1 MGFKRHRASASGGRR
16 LMLPRRAG
24 NTHCEALPSRVSAL
38 LEQPLD
44 PALVSERETRD
55 GRLLQYIEGW
65 AAINQANRIFGFDGW
80 GAEVVGE
87 VAYRP
92 LSLTDPDTSETIA
105 VGMYTAAVRVA
116 VRGCPPK
123 ADVGC
128 AFVSQDTPEAHEAAY
143 KGAVTDAMKRAL
155 RHFGDQFGN
164 RLYDRRNGLEATP
177 ALAGSEGTPK
187 PSAPA
192 SPAKVE
198 EMRRRVLELSAR
210 LGVDEHKALAWVQK
224 RYGQPLDALSAEQ
237 VADAVRS
244 LADELNRRNGVPAS
258 GRPNRRRAA

>member
-1 MGFKRHRASASGGRR
+1 MGFRRHRTSASGGRR
-16 LMLPRRAG
+16 LRLRRRAED
-24 NTHCEALPSRVSAL
+24 THSEGLPKRVLDL
-38 LEQPLD
+38 LGKPLD
-44 PALVSERETRD
+44 PLLVSERETRD
-55 GRLLQYIEGW
+55 GRSVQYIEGW
-65 AAINQANRIFGFDGW
+65 AIINQANRVFGFDGW
-80 GAEVVGE
+80 GSEVVGE
-87 VAYRP
+87 VNYRP
-92 LSLTDPDTSETIA
+92 LSLADPDTGELIA
-105 VGMYTAAVRVA
+105 VGMYTATVRVA

-164 RLYDRRNGLEATP
+164 RLYDRRNGLDAMP
-177 ALAGSEGTPK
+177 ALAESDGKPQ

-210 LGVDEHKALAWVQK
+210 LGVDEDKALAWVEK
-224 RYGQPLDALSAEQ
+224 RYGQPLDALSGEQ
-237 VADAVRS
+237 VADAVRY
-244 LADELNRRNGVPAS
+244 LADELNRRNGVPAG

>member
-1 MGFKRHRASASGGRR
+1 MGFTLHSVRRPRRMKSRRRGRSAHPYG
-16 LMLPRRAG
+16 LPRRV
-24 NTHCEALPSRVSAL
+24 LAL

-44 PALVSERETRD
+44 PFLVSERETSD
-55 GRLLQYIEGW
+55 GRLVRYIEGW
-65 AAINQANRIFGFDGW
+65 AAIGQANGVFGFDGW
-80 GAEVVGE
+80 GAEVIGE

-92 LSLTDPDTSETIA
+92 VGLTDPDSGEALA
-105 VGMYTAAVRVA
+105 VGMYTGAVRVS

-128 AFVSQDTPEAHEAAY
+128 AFASDDTPEAHEAAY

-164 RLYDRRNGLEATP
+164 GLYDRRNGLAAMPDLSEGEATP
-177 ALAGSEGTPK
+177 Q

-192 SPAKVE
+192 SSAKVE
-198 EMRRRVLELSAR
+198 EMRRKVVELSAR
-210 LGVDEHKALAWVQK
+210 LGLDESKALVWVEK
-224 RYGQPLDALSAEQ
+224 RYGWPLEALGAEQ

-244 LADELNRRNGVPAS
+244 LADELNRRNGLSA
-258 GRPNRRRAA
+258 GRRGNRRAA

>member
-1 MGFKRHRASASGGRR
+1 VLG
-16 LMLPRRAG
+16 
-24 NTHCEALPSRVSAL
+24 L
-38 LEQPLD
+38 LGQPLD
-44 PALVSERETRD
+44 PLVVSERETRD
-55 GRLLQYIEGW
+55 GRLVQYIEGW
-65 AAINQANRIFGFDGW
+65 AIINQANRIFGFDSW

-92 LSLTDPDTSETIA
+92 LSLLDPDAGEALA
-105 VGMYTAAVRVA
+105 VGMYTATVRVT

-128 AFVSQDTPEAHEAAY
+128 AFVAEDTPEAHEAAY
-143 KGAVTDAMKRAL
+143 KGAVTDALKRAL

-164 RLYDRRNGLEATP
+164 RLYDRGNGLDAMP
-177 ALAGSEGTPK
+177 ALSESEGTPQ
-187 PSAPA
+187 PSAPAPPGTA

-198 EMRRRVLELSAR
+198 EMRGKVLELSAR
-210 LGVDEHKALAWVQK
+210 LGVDEDKALAWVQK

-244 LADELNRRNGVPAS
+244 LADELNRRNGLPAG
-258 GRPNRRRAA
+258 GRRGRRQAA

>member
-1 MGFKRHRASASGGRR
+1 VLG
-16 LMLPRRAG
+16 
-24 NTHCEALPSRVSAL
+24 L
-38 LEQPLD
+38 LGQPLD
-44 PALVSERETRD
+44 PLVVSERETRD
-55 GRLLQYIEGW
+55 GRLVQYIEGW
-65 AAINQANRIFGFDGW
+65 AIINQANRIFGFDSW

-92 LSLTDPDTSETIA
+92 LSLLDPDTGEALA
-105 VGMYTAAVRVA
+105 VGMYTATVRVT

-128 AFVSQDTPEAHEAAY
+128 AFVAEDTPEAHEAAY
-143 KGAVTDAMKRAL
+143 KGAVTDALKRAL

-164 RLYDRRNGLEATP
+164 RLYDRGNGLDAMP
-177 ALAGSEGTPK
+177 ALSESEGTPQ
-187 PSAPA
+187 PSAPAPPGTA

-198 EMRRRVLELSAR
+198 EMRGKVLELSAR
-210 LGVDEHKALAWVQK
+210 LGVDEDKALAWVQK

-244 LADELNRRNGVPAS
+244 LADELNRRNGLPAG
-258 GRPNRRRAA
+258 GRRGRRQAA

>member
-1 MGFKRHRASASGGRR
+1 MRYRPHRARSARR
-16 LMLPRRAG
+16 LRLRRRAED
-24 NTHCEALPSRVSAL
+24 THSDGLLNRVLDL
-38 LEQPLD
+38 LGQPLD

-55 GRLLQYIEGW
+55 GRLIQYVGGW
-65 AAINQANRIFGFDGW
+65 AAIGQANRIFGFDGW

-92 LSLTDPDTSETIA
+92 VSLADPDSGETVA
-105 VGMYTAAVRVA
+105 VGMYMATVRVA
-116 VRGCPPK
+116 ARGWPPK

-128 AFVSQDTPEAHEAAY
+128 SFVSQDTPEAHEAAY

-164 RLYDRRNGLEATP
+164 RLYDRRNGLDAML
-177 ALAGSEGTPK
+177 ALSEGEGTRQ
-187 PSAPA
+187 PSASA
-192 SPAKVE
+192 SPVRVE
-198 EMRRRVLELSAR
+198 EMRRKVVELSAR
-210 LGVDEHKALAWVQK
+210 LGVDEGRALAWVQK

-244 LADELNRRNGVPAS
+244 LADELNRRNGLTTG
-258 GRPNRRRAA
+258 GRGGRRQAA

>member
-1 MGFKRHRASASGGRR
+1 MGYARHRARSARR
-16 LMLPRRAG
+16 LRLRRRAED
-24 NTHCEALPSRVSAL
+24 THSDGLLNRVLDL
-38 LEQPLD
+38 LGQPLD

-55 GRLLQYIEGW
+55 GRLIQYVEGW
-65 AAINQANRIFGFDGW
+65 AAIGQANRIFGFDGW

-92 LSLTDPDTSETIA
+92 LSLADHDSGETVA
-105 VGMYTAAVRVA
+105 VGMYMATVRVTA
-116 VRGCPPK
+116 RGWPPK

-128 AFVSQDTPEAHEAAY
+128 SFVSQDTAEAHEAAY

-164 RLYDRRNGLEATP
+164 RLYDRRNGLDAML
-177 ALAGSEGTPK
+177 ALGEGEGTPQ

-198 EMRRRVLELSAR
+198 EMRRKVVELSAR
-210 LGVDEHKALAWVQK
+210 LGVDEGRALAWVQK

-244 LADELNRRNGVPAS
+244 LADELNRRNGLTAG
-258 GRPNRRRAA
+258 GRGGRRQAA

>member
-1 MGFKRHRASASGGRR
+1 MGYARHRARSARR
-16 LMLPRRAG
+16 LMLLRRAG
-24 NTHCEALPSRVSAL
+24 NTHSEALPSRVLAL

-55 GRLLQYIEGW
+55 GRLIQYVEGW
-65 AAINQANRIFGFDGW
+65 AAIGQANRVFGFDGW

-92 LSLTDPDTSETIA
+92 LSLADPDSGEAVA
-105 VGMYTAAVRVA
+105 VGMYTATVRVA

-128 AFVSQDTPEAHEAAY
+128 SFVSQDTPEAHEAAY

-164 RLYDRRNGLEATP
+164 RLYDRRNGLDAVP
-177 ALAGSEGTPK
+177 ALSGSEGTPQ

-198 EMRRRVLELSAR
+198 EMRRKIPELSAR
-210 LGVDEHKALAWVQK
+210 LGVDEDKALAWVQK

-237 VADAVRS
+237 AADAVRS
-244 LADELNRRNGVPAS
+244 LADELNRRNGLPAERR
-258 GRPNRRRAA
+258 GNRRRAA

>member
-1 MGFKRHRASASGGRR
+1 LRRRAEETHREG
-16 LMLPRRAG
+16 LPRRV
-24 NTHCEALPSRVSAL
+24 LAL

-55 GRLLQYIEGW
+55 GRLVQYIEGW
-65 AAINQANRIFGFDGW
+65 AAINQANRVFGFDGW
-80 GAEVVGE
+80 GAAVVGE

-92 LSLTDPDTSETIA
+92 LSLLDPDTGEALA
-105 VGMYTAAVRVA
+105 VGMYTATVRVS

-128 AFVSQDTPEAHEAAY
+128 SFVSQDTPEAHEAAC
-143 KGAVTDAMKRAL
+143 KGAVTDALKRGL
-155 RHFGDQFGN
+155 RHFGDQFGL
-164 RLYDRRNGLEATP
+164 RLYDRRSGLDVTP
-177 ALAGSEGTPK
+177 ALSESEGRPQ

-210 LGVDEHKALAWVQK
+210 LGVDEDKALAWVQK
-224 RYGQPLDALSAEQ
+224 RYGQSLDALSAEQ

-244 LADELNRRNGVPAS
+244 LADELNRRNGLPAG
-258 GRPNRRRAA
+258 GRGGRRQAA

>member
-1 MGFKRHRASASGGRR
+1 MGFKRRCASSSGGRR
-16 LMLPRRAG
+16 LRLRRPAQDARSEGLPYAVLG
-24 NTHCEALPSRVSAL
+24 L

-44 PALVSERETRD
+44 PALVSERETRE
-55 GRLLQYIEGW
+55 GRLVQYIEGW
-65 AAINQANRIFGFDGW
+65 VIINQANRIFGFDGW

-92 LSLTDPDTSETIA
+92 LSLADPETGEA
-105 VGMYTAAVRVA
+105 LAMGMYTATVRVA

-128 AFVSQDTPEAHEAAY
+128 SFVSQDTPEAHEAAY

-164 RLYDRRNGLEATP
+164 RLYDRRNGPDATP
-177 ALAGSEGTPK
+177 ALSEGTPR
-187 PSAPA
+187 PWAPA

-210 LGVDEHKALAWVQK
+210 LGIDEDRALAWVGK
-224 RYGQPLDALSAEQ
+224 RYGQPLDALSATQ

-244 LADELNRRNGVPAS
+244 LAHELNRRNGVPAS
-258 GRPNRRRAA
+258 GRPNRRQAA